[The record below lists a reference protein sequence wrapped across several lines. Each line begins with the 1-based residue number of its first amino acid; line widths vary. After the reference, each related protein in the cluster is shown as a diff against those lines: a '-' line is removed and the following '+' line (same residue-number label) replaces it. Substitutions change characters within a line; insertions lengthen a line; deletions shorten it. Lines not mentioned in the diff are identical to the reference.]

1 MDSLKRWPRLALFI
15 ISAASLFL
23 EMFLIR
29 WNPACSTLV
38 GYYSNLVLIACFL
51 GLGIGMAGAGKTTGW
66 FANFPVRFLL
76 LNLVLGLFS
85 RLGINPFL
93 ESWGQ
98 ETWGV
103 RLGMIPSF
111 LVIPAV
117 FILNT
122 LVMIPLGRK
131 IGALFQTMPA
141 LSAYLINLSGSLAG
155 VICFSLINRVFPGP
169 MIFAGL
175 ASAVYLAFACLEAP
189 RKKQVVF
196 TAGALAASMA
206 LIFWAKQ
213 DSFWS
218 PYNKL
223 RVVPYLKYYTTTTA
237 GEGLKFPGAFVLE
250 ANDDFHQYGLD
261 LSPAFLAKVKEQEP
275 QAFPALAGMAAY
287 YELPYRSAPNN
298 SRVLILG
305 AGCGNDVAAALR
317 SNIMQIDA
325 VEIDPVIAE
334 LGRNK
339 HPEHPYLKPNVKLHI
354 TDARNFLKTS
364 KDRYDLI
371 VYGFLDS
378 HTLFSSLS
386 SVRLENFVYTEEGFA
401 EAARHLSQDGMI
413 VIAFATGTRFIR
425 QRLFAMAN
433 QAFPGLAVSLYVNA
447 DPDAGSGYDLVL
459 AGPGITHMP
468 AGSFSQISGLS
479 NQTGNM
485 LKGPPVK
492 IPTDNW
498 PYLYLQ
504 KAGVGSDYAKTIIAL
519 LLIGFLF
526 LKRSV
531 PEFKSL
537 SPSFFFL
544 GAGFLFLETK
554 AVTQLSLLFGSTW
567 IVNSIVISGF
577 LAMGIFST
585 ALAFK
590 TGPRR
595 LKIFYPALFAC
606 LGFNYLFKWS
616 LLLGLNEA
624 AQIALAS
631 FLISLPVFFSG
642 LIFAIYFK
650 QAKNPAAALGSNL
663 LGATFGGF
671 SEYLTMVF
679 GFKMLGLVAI
689 AFYALALITAVKNKK

>member
-1 MDSLKRWPRLALFI
+1 M
-15 ISAASLFL
+15 
-23 EMFLIR
+23 
-29 WNPACSTLV
+29 
-38 GYYSNLVLIACFL
+38 LIACFL
-51 GLGIGMAGAGKTTGW
+51 GLGIGMASAGKTSGW
-66 FANFPVRFLL
+66 FADFPIRFLL

-85 RLGINPFL
+85 WLGIKPFL

-111 LVIPAV
+111 LVIPTV

-141 LSAYLINLSGSLAG
+141 LGAYLINLSGSLAG
-155 VICFSLINRVFPGP
+155 VILFSLINRVFPGP
-169 MIFAGL
+169 IIFAGL
-175 ASAVYLAFACLEAP
+175 ASAVYLVFAYLEAP

-196 TAGALAASMA
+196 TAGALAASIV

-223 RVVPYLKYYTTTTA
+223 RIAPFLKHYTTTGA
-237 GEGLKFPGAFVLE
+237 GEGFQFPGAFVLE

-261 LSPAFLAKVKEQEP
+261 LSPAFLEKVRKQNP
-275 QAFPALAGMAAY
+275 QAFPSLAGMAAY
-287 YELPYRSAPNN
+287 YELPYRSVPNN

-305 AGCGNDVAAALR
+305 AGCGNDVSAALR
-317 SNIMQIDA
+317 SNIMQIEA

-334 LGRNK
+334 LGRKK
-339 HPEHPYLKPNVKLHI
+339 HPEHPYLKPNVNLHI
-354 TDARNFLKTS
+354 MDARNFLKTS

-386 SVRLENFVYTEEGFA
+386 SVRLENFVYTEEGIA
-401 EAARHLSQDGMI
+401 EAARHLSPDGMI
-413 VIAFATGTRFIR
+413 VIAFATGKRFIR

-447 DPDAGSGYDLVL
+447 DPNTGSGFDLIL
-459 AGPGITHMP
+459 AGPGIMRMP
-468 AGSFSQISGLS
+468 AGSFSQIGGIS
-479 NQTGNM
+479 NQTRSM
-485 LKGPPVK
+485 LEGPQEK

-504 KAGVGSDYAKTIIAL
+504 KAGIGSDYAKTIIAL

-526 LKRSV
+526 LKRSA
-531 PEFKSL
+531 PQFKSL
-537 SPSFFFL
+537 SLSFFFL

-567 IVNSIVISGF
+567 IVNSIVMTGF
-577 LAMGIFST
+577 LSMGIFST

-590 TGPRR
+590 TDSRH
-595 LKIFYPALFAC
+595 LKIFFPALFVC
-606 LGFNYLFKWS
+606 LGFNYLFKWN

-642 LIFAIYFK
+642 LIFAIYFR
-650 QAKNPAAALGSNL
+650 QAKSPATALGSNL

-671 SEYLTMVF
+671 SEYLTMIF
-679 GFKMLGLVAI
+679 GFKMLGLVAM
-689 AFYALALITAVKNKK
+689 AFYAMALITSFKNEK